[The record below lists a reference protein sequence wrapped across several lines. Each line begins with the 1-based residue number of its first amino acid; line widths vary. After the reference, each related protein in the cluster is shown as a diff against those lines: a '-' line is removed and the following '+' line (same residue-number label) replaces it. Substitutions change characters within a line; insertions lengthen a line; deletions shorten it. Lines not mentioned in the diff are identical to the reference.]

1 MVVLDTCALIYD
13 ALSPK
18 QIGKAAR
25 RVIAEAAAASQLLCS
40 DISLWEIA
48 MLVHKKRLDPGTDIA
63 TFLRVA
69 LEARAIRV
77 RPISPEIANLSVSF
91 PAFINHDPADRI
103 IVATAV
109 LEHATLVTCDANL
122 RDSGLVKTVW

>member
-1 MVVLDTCALIYD
+1 MVVLDTCAFIFD

-18 QIGKAAR
+18 QLGKTAR
-25 RVIAEAAAASQLLCS
+25 RLIAEAAAAGQLLCS
-40 DISLWEIA
+40 DISFWEIA
-48 MLVHKKRLDPGTDIA
+48 MLVRKKRLDPGTDVL

-77 RPISPEIANLSVSF
+77 RPISPEIADLSVSF
-91 PAFINHDPADRI
+91 PPAINNDPADRI